1 MSELV
6 RSVVSKFS
14 RFIVDRRGEP
24 RVSVRLPFS
33 ISIQGT
39 NGNGGRERLLEGYT
53 RDVSA
58 GGLGLIVHTVRIDGY
73 CIVVD
78 GRPRKLVLQLPNG
91 PVTMSVLPV
100 RSERLGDSGAGYIIG
115 AQITAIEGEDEP
127 AKCLRHMKV
136 WLRRPRRL
144 PGQIAPAG
152 TRTNTTKQVD
162 APTLTTLRLVN
173 PMVPGNAHRDSYSI
187 RLDMR
192 RRRHVRMKLP
202 ICLVLL
208 RRPMNR

>member
-39 NGNGGRERLLEGYT
+39 NGNGGRERLLDGYT

-58 GGLGLIVHTVRIDGY
+58 SGLGLIVQTVRIDSY
-73 CIVVD
+73 YIFVD
-78 GRPRKLVLQLPNG
+78 GCPRKLVLQLPSG

-100 RSERLGDSGAGYIIG
+100 RSERLGDTGAGYIIG
-115 AQITAIEGEDEP
+115 AQITAIDEEDRQRYSEYLLSEL
-127 AKCLRHMKV
+127 K
-136 WLRRPRRL
+136 
-144 PGQIAPAG
+144 PG
-152 TRTNTTKQVD
+152 RKSF
-162 APTLTTLRLVN
+162 LT
-173 PMVPGNAHRDSYSI
+173 
-187 RLDMR
+187 
-192 RRRHVRMKLP
+192 
-202 ICLVLL
+202 
-208 RRPMNR
+208 

>member
-6 RSVVSKFS
+6 RSVVSRFS

-39 NGNGGRERLLEGYT
+39 NGNGNGGRERLLEGHT

-58 GGLGLIVHTVRIDGY
+58 GGLGLIVNTVRIDGY

-78 GRPRKLVLQLPNG
+78 GRPRRLVLQLPDG
-91 PVTMSVLPV
+91 PVTMLVLPF

-115 AQITAIEGEDEP
+115 AEITDIGEEDRQRYLEYVLSGL
-127 AKCLRHMKV
+127 K
-136 WLRRPRRL
+136 
-144 PGQIAPAG
+144 PGRKSFF
-152 TRTNTTKQVD
+152 T
-162 APTLTTLRLVN
+162 
-173 PMVPGNAHRDSYSI
+173 
-187 RLDMR
+187 
-192 RRRHVRMKLP
+192 
-202 ICLVLL
+202 
-208 RRPMNR
+208 

>member
-6 RSVVSKFS
+6 RSVVSRFS

-39 NGNGGRERLLEGYT
+39 NGNGNGGRERLLEGYT

-58 GGLGLIVHTVRIDGY
+58 GGLGLIVNTVRIDGY

-78 GRPRKLVLQLPNG
+78 GRPRRLVLQLPNG
-91 PVTMSVLPV
+91 PVTMLVLPF

-115 AQITAIEGEDEP
+115 AEITDIGEEDRQRYLEYVLSGL
-127 AKCLRHMKV
+127 K
-136 WLRRPRRL
+136 
-144 PGQIAPAG
+144 PGRKSFF
-152 TRTNTTKQVD
+152 T
-162 APTLTTLRLVN
+162 
-173 PMVPGNAHRDSYSI
+173 
-187 RLDMR
+187 
-192 RRRHVRMKLP
+192 
-202 ICLVLL
+202 
-208 RRPMNR
+208 

>member
-6 RSVVSKFS
+6 RSVVSRFS

-39 NGNGGRERLLEGYT
+39 NGNGNGGRERLLEGYT

-58 GGLGLIVHTVRIDGY
+58 GGLGLIVNTVRIDGY

-78 GRPRKLVLQLPNG
+78 GRPRRLVLQLPDG
-91 PVTMSVLPV
+91 PVTMLVLPF

-115 AQITAIEGEDEP
+115 AEITDIGEEDRQRYLEYVLSGL
-127 AKCLRHMKV
+127 K
-136 WLRRPRRL
+136 
-144 PGQIAPAG
+144 PGRKSFF
-152 TRTNTTKQVD
+152 T
-162 APTLTTLRLVN
+162 
-173 PMVPGNAHRDSYSI
+173 
-187 RLDMR
+187 
-192 RRRHVRMKLP
+192 
-202 ICLVLL
+202 
-208 RRPMNR
+208 

>member
-6 RSVVSKFS
+6 RSVVSRFS

-39 NGNGGRERLLEGYT
+39 NGNGNGGRERLLEGHT

-58 GGLGLIVHTVRIDGY
+58 GGLGLIVNTVRIDGY

-78 GRPRKLVLQLPNG
+78 GRPRRLVLQLPNG
-91 PVTMSVLPV
+91 PVTMLVLPF

-115 AQITAIEGEDEP
+115 AEITDIGEEDRQRYLEYVLSGL
-127 AKCLRHMKV
+127 K
-136 WLRRPRRL
+136 
-144 PGQIAPAG
+144 PGRKSFF
-152 TRTNTTKQVD
+152 T
-162 APTLTTLRLVN
+162 
-173 PMVPGNAHRDSYSI
+173 
-187 RLDMR
+187 
-192 RRRHVRMKLP
+192 
-202 ICLVLL
+202 
-208 RRPMNR
+208 

>member
-6 RSVVSKFS
+6 RSVVSRFS

-39 NGNGGRERLLEGYT
+39 NGNGNGGRERLLEGYT

-58 GGLGLIVHTVRIDGY
+58 GGLGLIVNTVRIDGY

-78 GRPRKLVLQLPNG
+78 GRPRRLVLQLPNG
-91 PVTMSVLPV
+91 PVTMLVLPF

-115 AQITAIEGEDEP
+115 AQITDIGEEDRQRYLEYVLSGL
-127 AKCLRHMKV
+127 K
-136 WLRRPRRL
+136 
-144 PGQIAPAG
+144 PG
-152 TRTNTTKQVD
+152 RKSF
-162 APTLTTLRLVN
+162 LT
-173 PMVPGNAHRDSYSI
+173 
-187 RLDMR
+187 
-192 RRRHVRMKLP
+192 
-202 ICLVLL
+202 
-208 RRPMNR
+208 

>member
-39 NGNGGRERLLEGYT
+39 NGNGNGGRERLLEGHT

-58 GGLGLIVHTVRIDGY
+58 SGLGLIVHTVRIDSY
-73 CIVVD
+73 YIFVD
-78 GRPRKLVLQLPNG
+78 GRPRKLVLQLPIG
-91 PVTMSVLPV
+91 PVNMLVLPV

-115 AQITAIEGEDEP
+115 AQITAIGEKDRQRYSEYLLTEL
-127 AKCLRHMKV
+127 K
-136 WLRRPRRL
+136 
-144 PGQIAPAG
+144 PG
-152 TRTNTTKQVD
+152 RKSF
-162 APTLTTLRLVN
+162 LT
-173 PMVPGNAHRDSYSI
+173 
-187 RLDMR
+187 
-192 RRRHVRMKLP
+192 
-202 ICLVLL
+202 
-208 RRPMNR
+208 